1 MILCMVIAGSAVV
14 FSAFSV
20 ITGKACAFYQGFAVD
35 GDGNLYIGKTQVIEV
50 LKPNGD
56 VLRRIDPC
64 TSRGYR
70 FTMDA
75 DQTLWIDTGGY
86 LYRTDR
92 FGARIESREIHGD
105 GLSVSVLYEY
115 VSADGTAYRMKNR
128 FLRPCIVRMEEP
140 EDVAI
145 YKMPVFDSAVRL
157 LLIFGVPCFLAAAG
171 LFAMKTRMKDRP

>member
-1 MILCMVIAGSAVV
+1 MIHKEKFRWMILCMVIAGSAVV
-14 FSAFSV
+14 FSVFSV

-75 DQTLWIDTGGY
+75 DQTLWI
-86 LYRTDR
+86 LDR
-92 FGARIESREIHGD
+92 HRQVFIPDGSVRRADRKQRDPRRRIERVG
-105 GLSVSVLYEY
+105 
-115 VSADGTAYRMKNR
+115 
-128 FLRPCIVRMEEP
+128 
-140 EDVAI
+140 
-145 YKMPVFDSAVRL
+145 AV
-157 LLIFGVPCFLAAAG
+157 
-171 LFAMKTRMKDRP
+171 

>member
-1 MILCMVIAGSAVV
+1 MIHKEKFRWMILCMVIAGSAVV
-14 FSAFSV
+14 FSAFSA

-56 VLRRIDPC
+56 VLRRIDP
-64 TSRGYR
+64 
-70 FTMDA
+70 
-75 DQTLWIDTGGY
+75 GGY

>member
-1 MILCMVIAGSAVV
+1 MMGDNKLRRMILCMVIAGSAVV
-14 FSAFSV
+14 FSVFSV
-20 ITGKACAFYQGFAVD
+20 ITGKACTFYQGFAVD

-92 FGARIESREIHGD
+92 VGARIESREIHGD
-105 GLSVSVLYEY
+105 GF
-115 VSADGTAYRMKNR
+115 GGRH
-128 FLRPCIVRMEEP
+128 
-140 EDVAI
+140 
-145 YKMPVFDSAVRL
+145 
-157 LLIFGVPCFLAAAG
+157 GVPDEKPASAAVHSSHGRAG
-171 LFAMKTRMKDRP
+171 GRCDL

>member
-1 MILCMVIAGSAVV
+1 MV
-14 FSAFSV
+14 
-20 ITGKACAFYQGFAVD
+20 
-35 GDGNLYIGKTQVIEV
+35 
-50 LKPNGD
+50 
-56 VLRRIDPC
+56 
-64 TSRGYR
+64 
-70 FTMDA
+70 
-75 DQTLWIDTGGY
+75 DTGGY

-157 LLIFGVPCFLAAAG
+157 LLIFGVPCFLAARGAFCHENENEG
-171 LFAMKTRMKDRP
+171 SALKRGSRTAIAVPPHLY